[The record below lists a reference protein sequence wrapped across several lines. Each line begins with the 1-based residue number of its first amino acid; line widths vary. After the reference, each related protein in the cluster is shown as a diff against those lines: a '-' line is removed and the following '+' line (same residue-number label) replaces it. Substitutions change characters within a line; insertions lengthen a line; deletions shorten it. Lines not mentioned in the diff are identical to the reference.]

1 VGVQALLESY
11 GTAPELV
18 ELRNLATVGELILA
32 SALRRRESRGGH
44 YVVEHPLPMPDCLHA
59 TIVSHPLA
67 RKPGLKAKAPRGPGL
82 ARRPA
87 GLIERA
93 GAPRPREVALRSQKE
108 GE

>member
-1 VGVQALLESY
+1 M
-11 GTAPELV
+11 APELL

-44 YVVEHPLPMPDCLHA
+44 YVLDHPLPVPDCLHA

-67 RKPGLKAKAPRGPGL
+67 RKAALVSKSPRDAGL
-82 ARRPA
+82 APRPA

-93 GAPRPREVALRSQKE
+93 GAPRAREVALRSQKAA
-108 GE
+108 G

>member
-1 VGVQALLESY
+1 M
-11 GTAPELV
+11 APELV

-44 YVVEHPLPMPDCLHA
+44 YVLDHPLPMPDCLHA

-67 RKPGLKAKAPRGPGL
+67 RKAVLVAKAPRSSL
-82 ARRPA
+82 APRPA

-93 GAPRPREVALRSQKE
+93 GVPRAREVALRSQKE
-108 GE
+108 SG

>member
-1 VGVQALLESY
+1 MAPQLL
-11 GTAPELV
+11 

-44 YVVEHPLPMPDCLHA
+44 YVLEHPLPVPDCLHA

-67 RKPGLKAKAPRGPGL
+67 RKAALVSKSPHSAGHAP
-82 ARRPA
+82 RPA

-93 GAPRPREVALRSQKE
+93 GAPRAREVALRSQKAA
-108 GE
+108 G